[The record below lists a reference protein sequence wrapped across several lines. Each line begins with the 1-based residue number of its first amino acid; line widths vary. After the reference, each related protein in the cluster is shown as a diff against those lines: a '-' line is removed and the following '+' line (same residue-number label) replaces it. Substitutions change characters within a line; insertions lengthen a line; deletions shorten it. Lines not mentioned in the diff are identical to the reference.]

1 MNRQLTHYDERSD
14 FQERLDFINQNRKPI
29 VFLLAGLRD
38 ARNIGGLFRLAD
50 AANIEKILFYN
61 CGIEPTDKRI
71 NKTARSTQKYVPA
84 EKINDLQSIIALK
97 EKYQLVA
104 LEITSESI
112 PYTELEIN
120 QSVCI
125 IIGAEITGVV
135 KELLEIVNNSIHIP
149 MNGINTSMNV
159 TVAAG
164 IVTYHFLNQF

>member
-14 FQERLDFINQNRKPI
+14 FQERLNLVNQSRQPI
-29 VFLLAGLRD
+29 VFLLAGLQD

-61 CGIEPTDKRI
+61 CGIEPNDKRI

-84 EKINDLQSIIALK
+84 EKIDDLQSIIALK

-104 LEITSESI
+104 LEITSQSI
-112 PYTELEIN
+112 PYTDL
-120 QSVCI
+120 SVEKPICI

-135 KELLEIVNNSIHIP
+135 KYILEIVDNSVHIP

-159 TVAAG
+159 TVASG
-164 IVTYHFLNQF
+164 IVAYHFLNQL